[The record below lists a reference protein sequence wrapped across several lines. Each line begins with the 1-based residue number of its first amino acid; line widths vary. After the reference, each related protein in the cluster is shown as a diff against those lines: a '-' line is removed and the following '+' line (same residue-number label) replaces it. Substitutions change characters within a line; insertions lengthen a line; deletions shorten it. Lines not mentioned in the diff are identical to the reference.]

1 MEDKTQ
7 VPKPDAGP
15 ELKGRG
21 PERKDWPTYKKPS
34 AIGSYLILLLFLAIV
49 GMGVYYALNNKE
61 EVSQL
66 WNRLTHPNRAP
77 AQVEPGQ

>member
-1 MEDKTQ
+1 MADNVQ
-7 VPKPDAGP
+7 S
-15 ELKGRG
+15 
-21 PERKDWPTYKKPS
+21 PERDPEIREQKARREDWPTYKKPS
-34 AIGSYLILLLFLAIV
+34 PIGSYIILLLFLAVI
-49 GMGVYYALNNKE
+49 GMGVYYALNHKE